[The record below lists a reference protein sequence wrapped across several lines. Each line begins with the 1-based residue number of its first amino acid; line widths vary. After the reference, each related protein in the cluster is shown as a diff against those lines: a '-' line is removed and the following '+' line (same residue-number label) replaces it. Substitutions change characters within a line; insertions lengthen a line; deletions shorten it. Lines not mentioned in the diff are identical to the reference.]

1 MKLSRLLELHN
12 KSTQPLGLAKNLG
25 DSFLLENNH
34 LYKLI
39 RKKTVEF
46 DFKYSHEPNS
56 SYLALPLSQLENIL
70 KTKTIP
76 YIDNVSV
83 LDGIK
88 DSAVWDDITD
98 NLKKNNV
105 FHESCHAIARTI
117 SSTFF
122 GPQENTETTIV
133 RLMIEES
140 FANSCEL
147 LGIIDV
153 EDSAQRIFYE
163 TNSYIFMHDDR
174 FQLKK
179 MVGQIGFQC
188 SIQFLILSYL
198 FSNFLREH
206 ISDSD
211 LERMQKIAG
220 ISNNP
225 AIEIKNLRSVAKIA
239 FELNP
244 RFRWVTTAFYLKLNG
259 INYSNQQLQ
268 QLNFLSLLES
278 QSQFRLLLETLSTIG
293 IL

>member
-198 FSNFLREH
+198 FSNFLRER

-278 QSQFRLLLETLSTIG
+278 QSQFRLLLETLSAIG